1 MRFFFALI
9 LTGYKTPAFVNTL
22 KIELYQYLLS
32 AIQDKITALENNLAA
47 IKESISNETK
57 STAGDKYETARA
69 MLHIEQGNMMQ
80 QLSNAFHQKNELNV
94 IDIDNQSPVSKHG
107 SLIFTSNGIFFI
119 AIAYGSVQIA
129 NKTIIVLSAQSPL
142 GKLFIGK
149 RNQETVVFNNNNFLI
164 NEII

>member
-1 MRFFFALI
+1 MQ
-9 LTGYKTPAFVNTL
+9 TL
-22 KIELYQYLLS
+22 KVELYQYLLS
-32 AIQDKITALENNLAA
+32 AIQDKINALESNLAA

-69 MLHIEQGNMMQ
+69 MLHIEQGNLMQ
-80 QLSNAFHQKNELNV
+80 QLSNAYHQKNELTV
-94 IDIDNQSPVSKHG
+94 IDIENQSPVSKQG

-129 NKTIIVLSAQSPL
+129 NKSILVLSTHSPL

-149 RNQETVVFNNNNFLI
+149 RNQETVIFNNNNFLI
-164 NEII
+164 NEIV

>member
-32 AIQDKITALENNLAA
+32 AIQDKIAALENNLAA

-80 QLSNAFHQKNELNV
+80 QLSNAYHQKNELNA

>member
-1 MRFFFALI
+1 M
-9 LTGYKTPAFVNTL
+9 KTL
-22 KIELYQYLLS
+22 KVELYQYLLS
-32 AIQDKITALENNLAA
+32 AIQDKITALESNLAA

-69 MLHIEQGNMMQ
+69 MLHIEQGNLMQ
-80 QLSNAFHQKNELNV
+80 QLSNAYHQKNELTV
-94 IDIDNQSPVSKHG
+94 IDIENQSPVSKQG

-129 NKTIIVLSAQSPL
+129 NKSILVLSTHSPL

-149 RNQETVVFNNNNFLI
+149 RNQETVIFNNNNFLI

>member
-1 MRFFFALI
+1 MQ
-9 LTGYKTPAFVNTL
+9 TL
-22 KIELYQYLLS
+22 KVELYQYLLS
-32 AIQDKITALENNLAA
+32 AIQDKINALESNLAA

-69 MLHIEQGNMMQ
+69 MLHIEQGNLMQ
-80 QLSNAFHQKNELNV
+80 QLSNAYHQKNELTI
-94 IDIDNQSPVSKHG
+94 IDIDNKSSVSKQG

-129 NKTIIVLSAQSPL
+129 NKSILVLSTHSPL

-149 RNQETVVFNNNNFLI
+149 RNQETVIFNNNNFLI
-164 NEII
+164 NEIV